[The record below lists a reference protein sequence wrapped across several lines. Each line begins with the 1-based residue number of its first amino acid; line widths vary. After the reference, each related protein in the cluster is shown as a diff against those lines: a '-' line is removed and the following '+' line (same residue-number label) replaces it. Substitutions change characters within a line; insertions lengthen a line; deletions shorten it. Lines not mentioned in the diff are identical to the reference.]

1 MSHQSFCPG
10 ESSRSSDIGTDMAIG
25 REKGATKIKTT
36 PSHIVQHLEDL
47 FWSKGVEPGLRIVSG
62 PGDV

>member
-25 REKGATKIKTT
+25 REKGEVTILTT
-36 PSHIVQHLEDL
+36 PSCIVQHLEDL
-47 FWSKGVEPGLRIVSG
+47 LSLQV
-62 PGDV
+62 

>member
-1 MSHQSFCPG
+1 
-10 ESSRSSDIGTDMAIG
+10 MAIG